1 MAYFSNNKS
10 KFVSLRHV
18 LTILSFI
25 LLITI
30 QSQAQSIRNN
40 PVSETTDRIVK
51 LYPNPATAYVTFDLP
66 KGYEKTHSIQIYS
79 FLGKKMYESI
89 SVSQKLTVQ
98 LNDFTRGLYIYHLV
112 EIANGKIVETG
123 KFQVSR

>member
-1 MAYFSNNKS
+1 MRQ
-10 KFVSLRHV
+10 L

-25 LLITI
+25 LLISI

-40 PVSETTDRIVK
+40 SGIETNDRIVK

-66 KGYEKTHSIQIYS
+66 KGYEKTHSIQIFS
-79 FLGKKMYESI
+79 FLGKKMYESNGL
-89 SVSQKLTVQ
+89 SQKLTVQ
-98 LNDFTRGLYIYHLV
+98 LNEFTRGLYIYHLV
-112 EIANGKIVETG
+112 EIANGKIIETG